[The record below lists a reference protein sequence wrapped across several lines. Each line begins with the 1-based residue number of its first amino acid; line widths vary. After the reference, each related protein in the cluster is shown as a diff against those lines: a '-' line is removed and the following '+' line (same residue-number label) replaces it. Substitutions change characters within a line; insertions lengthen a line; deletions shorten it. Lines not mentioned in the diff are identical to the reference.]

1 MTEALYDLLYI
12 IQAVVQII
20 LMLTMTVGVAV
31 WIKRK

>member
-20 LMLTMTVGVAV
+20 LMLTMTVGVVV
-31 WIKRK
+31 WIRRK

>member
-1 MTEALYDLLYI
+1 MTDALFDLLYI
-12 IQAVVQII
+12 IQAVAQII

>member
-20 LMLTMTVGVAV
+20 LMLTMTVGVV
-31 WIKRK
+31 FWIRRK